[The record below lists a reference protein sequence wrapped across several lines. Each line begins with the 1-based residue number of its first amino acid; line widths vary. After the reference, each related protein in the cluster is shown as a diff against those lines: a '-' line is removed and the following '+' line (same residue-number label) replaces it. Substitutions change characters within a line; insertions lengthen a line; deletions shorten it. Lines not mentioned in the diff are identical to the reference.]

1 MTKGRR
7 WLRKARLNR
16 LDLDALRPWS
26 RGRFR
31 SRSGR
36 SASRTSATR
45 CSRLDYKLR
54 IVIVGGAEAWR
65 VAPEL
70 AREHVAVV
78 LDPLAALPMTY
89 DEIGARRDNA
99 ARLAKA
105 GVTIAFTVTG
115 QGIYLSYDAGSALR
129 EGAGVAVANG
139 LPYADALRAL
149 TLNPAQIW
157 GVGKKYGTLE
167 PGRDADLVIWDGDP
181 LEPRAH
187 RCRCSSV
194 AAKFRCARGR
204 PSCATGTGRPSC
216 RPRARLTRNDR
227 APPPASSATSF
238 DDARVARVPRAAR
251 DLRAGRRR

>member
-1 MTKGRR
+1 MTKGAVLAPEERE
-7 WLRKARLNR
+7 LNR
-16 LDLDALRPWS
+16 LDLDALRPVVEGTVPLAIRAERES
-26 RGRFR
+26 DIRNAVQLG
-31 SRSGR
+31 
-36 SASRTSATR
+36 
-45 CSRLDYKLR
+45 LDYKLR

-139 LPYADALRAL
+139 LPYADALRGL

-181 LEPRAH
+181 LEP
-187 RCRCSSV
+187 SSAPV
-194 AAKFRCARGR
+194 QVFVGGREISLRTRQTELRDRYR
-204 PSCATGTGRPSC
+204 PSVV
-216 RPRARLTRNDR
+216 
-227 APPPASSATSF
+227 PPASASHAQ
-238 DDARVARVPRAAR
+238 
-251 DLRAGRRR
+251 